1 MKETVLITGNL
12 GFVGHHLMKA
22 LEKDYY
28 LRGYDLKDDYDIL
41 DYHVLKQKMTGVDY
55 VVHLAAKVSVSESW
69 KNPRLYYENNVIGT
83 SNVVEAAKE
92 CGVKRIIAA
101 SSCAMYYPF
110 SSPYAASKAMDE
122 LILEVNKDLI
132 PSVAFR
138 FFNIYGQGQN
148 PEYGA
153 AIPEFIRGT
162 KIGKITIYGNGEQTR
177 DFVNV
182 RDICGAIKKALQI
195 HKKLPKYVVCDVGSG
210 KSISVNNLAEIIRN
224 ISGKK
229 INIERGDPRKEIEFI
244 ESHPDI
250 LWDVIGYKCKIDLF
264 DGIEDLMANGL

>member
-177 DFVNV
+177 D
-182 RDICGAIKKALQI
+182 ICGAIKKALQI